1 VNRRGDVLDLLL
13 ADVGELHRHF
23 VGHLFIDC
31 ARHAQAAGLCQ
42 ALEACRDIHA
52 VAEQVTVALN
62 HVPDGNANPE
72 VHLPARGIGKIAGAQ
87 AFLHV
92 DRAAHGFDR
101 ARELR
106 QDRIARGVEDTAGTA
121 RDEIVEYGS
130 V

>member
-1 VNRRGDVLDLLL
+1 VNRRGDVLHLLL

-23 VGHLFIDC
+23 VGHLFIDG

-42 ALEACRDIHA
+42 TLETCRDIHA
-52 VAEQVTVALN
+52 VAEQVTVALD
-62 HVPDGNANPE
+62 HVPDGYANPE
-72 VHLPARGIGKIAGAQ
+72 VHLPARGIGKIVGAQ

-106 QDRIARGVEDTAGTA
+106 QDRIARGVEDAAGTA
-121 RDEIVEYGS
+121 CDEIVEYGS